1 MVKTL
6 QSNEDKEWM
15 EERHVNS
22 LIYRKKGRHL
32 EEMAKAGRDMKA
44 MAGRISCAVNEKERG
59 DFEES
64 GSDMEMSFGQ
74 EQQVKEKRAY
84 NFEGS
89 KSRKQRRV
97 TYSDEERGS
106 EEIEEFKVILRFRE
120 GNGVQALNPVKL
132 TTVLK
137 NQVGDIK
144 LAKVLRDGNLLI
156 LCKNKEQSEKAYKMK
171 EVGKCKVIS
180 ASKVGMGERGAK
192 GVIWGIP
199 LEMSTDEIK
208 ANIKGGK
215 IKEAKRLTMFK
226 EGVRTETGSILLE
239 FEGENLPT
247 KVTLGYI
254 AYSVREYIPKPLRCF
269 KCQRFGHNAAVCKG
283 RVRCPRCGEDHEY
296 ENCGRKMQP
305 KCCSCGGE
313 HSVTY
318 AGCQIMKREMQIQQV
333 RVKNKTSYA
342 EAVKMVN
349 QKTEDRNGGVREESN
364 NRRIGEEEGKVWVD
378 LKKLV
383 TFIAGVINATMETK
397 SKTERI
403 QIIVKAAVNH
413 LDINNLTWEEVRSTL
428 STQANQDMG
437 NAG

>member
-1 MVKTL
+1 M
-6 QSNEDKEWM
+6 
-15 EERHVNS
+15 
-22 LIYRKKGRHL
+22 
-32 EEMAKAGRDMKA
+32 
-44 MAGRISCAVNEKERG
+44 
-59 DFEES
+59 
-64 GSDMEMSFGQ
+64 
-74 EQQVKEKRAY
+74 
-84 NFEGS
+84 
-89 KSRKQRRV
+89 
-97 TYSDEERGS
+97 
-106 EEIEEFKVILRFRE
+106 
-120 GNGVQALNPVKL
+120 
-132 TTVLK
+132 
-137 NQVGDIK
+137 
-144 LAKVLRDGNLLI
+144 
-156 LCKNKEQSEKAYKMK
+156 
-171 EVGKCKVIS
+171 
-180 ASKVGMGERGAK
+180 
-192 GVIWGIP
+192 
-199 LEMSTDEIK
+199 
-208 ANIKGGK
+208 
-215 IKEAKRLTMFK
+215 
-226 EGVRTETGSILLE
+226 E

>member
-1 MVKTL
+1 
-6 QSNEDKEWM
+6 
-15 EERHVNS
+15 
-22 LIYRKKGRHL
+22 
-32 EEMAKAGRDMKA
+32 MKV
-44 MAGRISCAVNEKERG
+44 MAGELSCAVNEKEWG

-64 GSDMEMSFGQ
+64 ESEMEMSFGQ
-74 EQQVKEKRAY
+74 ELVKEKRAY
-84 NFEGS
+84 HCEGS
-89 KSRKQRRV
+89 ESRKQRRV
-97 TYSDEERGS
+97 AYSDEERNS
-106 EEIEEFKVILRFRE
+106 EESKEFKVILRFRE

-137 NQVGDIK
+137 NQLGDIK

-156 LCKNKEQSEKAYKMK
+156 LCKSKEQSEKACKMK

-199 LEMSTDEIK
+199 LEMSIDEIK

-215 IKEAKRLTMFK
+215 IKEAKRLTVFK
-226 EGVRTETGSILLE
+226 EGVRRETGSILLE
-239 FEGENLPT
+239 FEGEYLPS
-247 KVTLGYI
+247 KVYLGYI

-269 KCQRFGHNAAVCKG
+269 KCQRFGHTAAVCKG
-283 RVRCPRCGEDHEY
+283 KVRCPRCGEDHEY
-296 ENCGRKMQP
+296 DKCGKKMQP
-305 KCCSCGGE
+305 KCCNCGGE

-318 AGCQIMKREMQIQQV
+318 AGCRIMKREMQIQQV
-333 RVKNKTSYA
+333 RVKNKISYA
-342 EAVKMVN
+342 EAIKKID
-349 QKTEDRNGGVREESN
+349 QRIEDRNEGVREEAN
-364 NRRIGEEEGKVWVD
+364 YRRTGEEGKVWVD

-413 LDINNLTWEEVRSTL
+413 LDINDLTWEEVRSTL
-428 STQANQDMG
+428 STQASQDMG
-437 NAG
+437 NLG